1 MPSGPTGVSLE
12 DAMANDQ
19 RNIVICPSCGTEN
32 IEGADTC
39 EHCTADLR
47 SVDVPESTK
56 TDTDSDFALPISS
69 VRFEKPRT
77 APSSAT
83 VREAVDAML
92 NGATRAVVI
101 VDAGRIVGILTERD
115 VLKRIAG
122 IGERMAEPV
131 SDYMTKDPVTLR
143 HTDPMAHALN
153 KMGVGGFRH
162 IPVTRDG
169 DLIGIATARD
179 VMAWVMGKY
188 FG

>member
-1 MPSGPTGVSLE
+1 
-12 DAMANDQ
+12 MANDQ

-47 SVDVPESTK
+47 GADVPESTQV
-56 TDTDSDFALPISS
+56 DTDSDLALPISS
-69 VRFEKPRT
+69 IRFERPQT
-77 APSSAT
+77 VPSSAT
-83 VREAVDAML
+83 VSDAVDAML
-92 NGATRAVVI
+92 TGKIGAVVI
-101 VDAGRIVGILTERD
+101 MDDGRIVGILTERD

-122 IGERMAEPV
+122 IGERMAAPV
-131 SDYMTKDPVTLR
+131 SDYMTRDPVILR
-143 HTDPMAHALN
+143 DSDPMAHAMN

-162 IPVTRDG
+162 IPVIQNG
-169 DLIGIATARD
+169 NLIGIATARD